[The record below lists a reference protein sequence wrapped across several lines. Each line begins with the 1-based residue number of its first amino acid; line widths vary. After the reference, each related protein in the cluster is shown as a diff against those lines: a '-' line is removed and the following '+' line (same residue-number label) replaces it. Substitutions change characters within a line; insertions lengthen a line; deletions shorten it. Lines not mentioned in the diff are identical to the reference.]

1 MERDREALFQ
11 LLRVALTGDCRVCM
25 PTEIDWTR
33 LIHIANTQ
41 GVAAIAFDGL
51 QKLTEA
57 TTYEPHGLG
66 KMEKLKWFAASQSIE
81 RSHERQLTSASE
93 LSRLWHTNG
102 IRTLVLKGFAFASYY
117 PLPCHRPASDMDCYL
132 CGRYEAGNKVVEL
145 LGIRVDREDY
155 RHSTFMFKDV
165 YVENHKICTTVRGLP
180 QRKRFE
186 ASLRS
191 LLENE
196 KTQFIGNSFLEKPCD
211 RFNALYFLQHAH
223 RHFLREGITLRHICD
238 WAMIINRAHCFDA
251 DFWAACHRNDLKP
264 FAETMTRLAYMVCGV
279 QAEWL
284 PNDVKLEKHDMLL
297 LEDCFCIERNAVR
310 YGNHWKAH
318 LQMVNNMLSM
328 RWKYKF
334 FSNRPLIVELLSLV
348 WSNWFEKNPEIPK
361 LN

>member
-1 MERDREALFQ
+1 MERDREALFL
-11 LLRVALTGDCRVCM
+11 LLRAALTADCRFVM
-25 PTEIDWTR
+25 PSGIDWTR
-33 LIHIANTQ
+33 LIHNAKTQ
-41 GVAAIAFDGL
+41 GVAAIALDGL
-51 QKLTEA
+51 QILTNNTA
-57 TTYEPHGLG
+57 YEPHGL
-66 KMEKLKWFAASQSIE
+66 EKTAKLQWFAVSQCIE
-81 RSHERQLTSASE
+81 KRYERQLASANE
-93 LSRLWHTNG
+93 LSRLWHRNG
-102 IRTLVLKGFAFASYY
+102 IRTLVLKGFAFADYY
-117 PLPCHRPASDMDCYL
+117 PQPCHRLASDMDCYL
-132 CGRYEAGNKVVEL
+132 CGRYEDGNKAVEL
-145 LGIRVDREDY
+145 LGIKVDREDY

-186 ASLRS
+186 ASLCS

-196 KTQFIGNSFLEKPCD
+196 KTRFLGDSFLEKPCD

-223 RHFLREGITLRHICD
+223 RHFLREGITLRHVCD
-238 WAMIINRAHCFDA
+238 WAMIVNKAHCFDN
-251 DFWAACHRNDLKP
+251 DFWTSCRNNDLMP
-264 FAETMTRLAYMVCGV
+264 FAETMTRLARKVCGV

-328 RWKYKF
+328 RWKYKY

-348 WSNWFEKNPEIPK
+348 WSNWFEKDPDIPK
-361 LN
+361 LS